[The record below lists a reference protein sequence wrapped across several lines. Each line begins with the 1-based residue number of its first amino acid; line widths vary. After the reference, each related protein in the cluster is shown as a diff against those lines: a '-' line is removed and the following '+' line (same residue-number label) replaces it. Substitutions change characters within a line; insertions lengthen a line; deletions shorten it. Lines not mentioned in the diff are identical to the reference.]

1 MAENT
6 KANARNT
13 AINNVKTTD
22 VSTSNTAP
30 IQVAAEAPAITPQA
44 PPANLRIKR
53 LGQSQDSFE
62 DNTHVEAATDEYL
75 VSRRRAPLL

>member
-22 VSTSNTAP
+22 VSTSNASP
-30 IQVAAEAPAITPQA
+30 
-44 PPANLRIKR
+44 R
-53 LGQSQDSFE
+53 LE
-62 DNTHVEAATDEYL
+62 RTRET
-75 VSRRRAPLL
+75 